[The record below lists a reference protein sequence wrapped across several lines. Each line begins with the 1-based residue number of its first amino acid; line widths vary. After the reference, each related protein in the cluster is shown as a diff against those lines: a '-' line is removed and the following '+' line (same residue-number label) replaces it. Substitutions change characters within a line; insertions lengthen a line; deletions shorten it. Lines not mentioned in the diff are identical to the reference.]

1 MIFFD
6 INQHLTTVFS
16 RQNASEKEEKTH
28 HFLFFSWRIKFTAQT
43 APLGA
48 AMGQVLEVVLN
59 LDDFRGRPC

>member
-1 MIFFD
+1 LYLVAKMY
-6 INQHLTTVFS
+6 T
-16 RQNASEKEEKTH
+16 EKEEKTH